1 MLIYQPAIALAEWG
15 TPTNAQELSNLFTA
29 YLNSAPETPTTPFCD
44 LPLSPES
51 QTILPHLLALNS
63 ASKQYWTVGSQP
75 AVDAARSEDPIHGFG
90 PRGGYVFQKAFVE
103 FFVKPEVA
111 LEIER
116 AVEARGQGQI
126 SFYAGNKSG
135 EFKTNMA
142 KDDVNA
148 VTWAVF
154 PGQEIVQS
162 TIIEEV
168 SFQAWKVSVASLS
181 CSMAHTTQEEAF
193 EIWSEWAVLYPRSS
207 PSRRLLNSIADEWWL
222 VSLIHHDY
230 KDTGALWRFLLEQGS
245 MAAVST

>member
-1 MLIYQPAIALAEWG
+1 MADPQPAQALAQWG
-15 TPTNAQELSNLFTA
+15 TPTTTQELSDLFTA
-29 YLNSAPETPTTPFCD
+29 YLNSAPQRPTTPFCD

-75 AVDAARSEDPIHGFG
+75 AVDAAHSEDPIHGFG

-111 LEIER
+111 LEIEK
-116 AVEARGQGQI
+116 AVKERGEGQI
-126 SFYAGNKSG
+126 SFYAGNKKG
-135 EFKTNMA
+135 EFRTNM
-142 KDDVNA
+142 DREDVNA

-168 SFQAWKVSVASLS
+168 SFQAWKVGVGCILQL
-181 CSMAHTTQEEAF
+181 T
-193 EIWSEWAVLYPRSS
+193 L
-207 PSRRLLNSIADEWWL
+207 
-222 VSLIHHDY
+222 
-230 KDTGALWRFLLEQGS
+230 
-245 MAAVST
+245 